1 MRVPA
6 WIARTKKT
14 AVTMPAVLSLSEL
27 VRHSLAQLPGYE
39 CLDETLVNVPEGRRG
54 DYLFRDRGIIIE
66 QKEFCPLDRRERIEE
81 FCQRAEAL
89 LRKYDP
95 ENTWLWTYLT
105 HGMGREAADVAEQVS
120 EAWPVEDR
128 RKWRNAIFSAARFVE
143 DDLSSANEQIES
155 TKGLLHIPHAH
166 GLALFINEQ
175 AGYFHPLHLVACI
188 QRLLAQ
194 VRADNLPRFPY
205 VDGVLLF
212 QKLQGFTIEGRGGVT
227 LYVPGPSENK
237 AVEEFAKEVAIAFP
251 PGKQTV
257 IRQDLLLVPDHMCRS
272 TIRQVR
278 VRIHPVEY

>member
-1 MRVPA
+1 MPTVPSLTEL
-6 WIARTKKT
+6 ARQC
-14 AVTMPAVLSLSEL
+14 
-27 VRHSLAQLPGYE
+27 LAQLPGYE
-39 CLDETLVNVPEGRRG
+39 CLDETLANVLEGRRG

-66 QKEFCPLDRRERIEE
+66 QKEFRSDRRGKIEE
-81 FCQRAEAL
+81 LFRESEAL

-105 HGMGREAADVAEQVS
+105 HGMGREAADVAERVS
-120 EAWPVEDR
+120 GTWLPEDR
-128 RKWRNAIFSAARFVE
+128 HKLRSMIYSAARFVE
-143 DDLSSANEQIES
+143 PDLSSANKQIES
-155 TKGLLHIPHAH
+155 TRNLLHIPHAR

-194 VRADNLPRFPY
+194 VPDKRPRFPY

-227 LYVPGPSENK
+227 LYMPGPSENK
-237 AVEEFAKEVAIAFP
+237 AVEEFAKEVATAFP

-257 IRQDLLLVPDHMCRS
+257 IRHDLLLVPDHMCRS
-272 TIRQVR
+272 MIRQVR
-278 VRIHPVEY
+278 VRIYPVEY